1 MGIEQALP
9 VDSVLTTQL
18 QRVVNW
24 ARRSSVWPMPF
35 ATAC

>member
-1 MGIEQALP
+1 MGIEAALP
-9 VDSVLTTQL
+9 TDSLLTTQFH
-18 QRVVNW
+18 RVANW